1 MRKVYRYLCAFCLLI
16 FCCCPLSV
24 NAEESPTFL
33 FEMSVE
39 GKDVKEVSSGD
50 IIVVDLNLKRTDAED
65 WYTMYAM
72 QDELCYNSEFL
83 ELLDDGITVTDGITY
98 TDIARTDSF
107 REFYVNYLAMNGGV
121 QWKPVSKLASVR
133 FKVIGQSGVSKI
145 ISNDFLVSRKDGLDT
160 YFCEANDITIIVS
173 TECTVKFASRGGTEI
188 ADQIVQYGEKL
199 TQPEEPIREGYRFT
213 GWYIDIDLTER
224 WNFETDKVQGNM
236 TLYAGWT
243 EADVIE
249 SENPIT
255 DPVNE
260 QIDIC
265 WWWLLL
271 ILLLLLLW
279 YYNRKR
285 NRTSK

>member
-1 MRKVYRYLCAFCLLI
+1 
-16 FCCCPLSV
+16 
-24 NAEESPTFL
+24 
-33 FEMSVE
+33 MSVE

-50 IIVVDLNLKRTDAED
+50 IIIVDLSLKRTDAEE

-72 QDELCYNSEFL
+72 QDELCYDSEFL
-83 ELLDDGITVTDGITY
+83 ELLNDGITVADGITY

-107 REFYVNYLAMNGGV
+107 REFYVNYLSMNGGI

-145 ISNDFLVSRKDGLDT
+145 VSNDFLVSKKDGSDT
-160 YFCEANDITIIVS
+160 YVCEANDITIIVS

-199 TQPEEPIREGYRFT
+199 MQPEEPIREGYCFT
-213 GWYIDIDLTER
+213 GWYMDIDLTER

-249 SENPIT
+249 SDKPT
-255 DPVNE
+255 SDQVDD
-260 QIDIC
+260 QIEVY

-271 ILLLLLLW
+271 ILLFVLLW
-279 YYNRKR
+279 YYSRKKQQ
-285 NRTSK
+285 SK